1 MKKQST
7 YYTAGTSDA
16 SCHLVLTTTQ
26 RKPRYRFYYPQFTKG
41 KVKAQKV
48 RCSPQA
54 TDQEGKGLGR
64 KTQVPLTPAPTIVPL
79 KLFTYPPNSDAN

>member
-26 RKPRYRFYYPQFTKG
+26 RNLDIAFTIQFTKG

-54 TDQEGKGLGR
+54 TDQEGKALGANPGPPHPSTHDCAT
-64 KTQVPLTPAPTIVPL
+64 KP
-79 KLFTYPPNSDAN
+79 FTYPPNSDAN